1 MSVREG
7 HIEWPDLERYPDIPI
22 FNTKAVV
29 QLTNVPAPTLRA
41 WERRYTILSPERA
54 GNDYRLYSERDVAT
68 IRWLKERVD
77 AGMSIS
83 QSIVLLRHLSAEY
96 QQLRD
101 AEHAA
106 TGGEPVFHVTLP
118 PPPPPATLSPLPF
131 PETEEQEYL
140 AVGHGVAQPENEPL
154 PPVPPASL
162 EHWPQLEHEDVER
175 AYVRYP
181 ATHSMQTMREHLLVA
196 FNALDE
202 TTAKALLASMLAVYS
217 VEEVCAELITPT
229 LWEIGR
235 LWEEGKLS
243 VAVEHFASGIFR
255 GFLTN
260 LLYVTPMPP
269 TGPLVLACCAPGEA
283 HELATLM
290 LALVLRRA
298 GVRVA
303 YLGQSIEIE
312 GLLQVI
318 RQMTPALVCVSLSMP
333 VYLASLIDLAR
344 RLQELPAPRPCLVFG
359 GQVFGQYSHLIPQ
372 VPGTYLSGDLR
383 TITAELQRLLAARP
397 ETRN

>member
-29 QLTNVPAPTLRA
+29 QLTSVPAPTLRA

-83 QSIVLLRHLSAEY
+83 QAIALLRHLSAEY
-96 QQLRD
+96 QQLRE
-101 AEHAA
+101 AEHTAA
-106 TGGEPVFHVTLP
+106 RDEAAFHVTLP
-118 PPPPPATLSPLPF
+118 PPASAPDAVFPLHELPAEFEQQERPL
-131 PETEEQEYL
+131 ENGI
-140 AVGHGVAQPENEPL
+140 AKGNEPL
-154 PPVPPASL
+154 PPAAL
-162 EHWPQLEHEDVER
+162 EHWPQLEQSHEELP
-175 AYVRYP
+175 YVRYP
-181 ATHSMQTMREHLLVA
+181 ATLNMQTTLKYLLNA

-202 TTAKALLASMLAVYS
+202 TTAKALLASMLAVYP
-217 VEEVCAELITPT
+217 VEQVCAELIAPT

-235 LWEEGKLS
+235 MWQEGELT

-260 LLYVTPMPP
+260 LLYVTPVLNS
-269 TGPLVLACCAPGEA
+269 GPLVLACCAPGEA

-312 GLLQVI
+312 GLLHII
-318 RQMTPALVCVSLSMP
+318 RHRAPTLVCVSLTMP
-333 VYLASLIDLAR
+333 AYLASLIDLGR
-344 RLQELPAPRPCLVFG
+344 HIQELPGPRPSLVFG
-359 GQVFGQYSHLIPQ
+359 GQVFTQYAHLIAQ
-372 VPGTYLSGDLR
+372 VPGTYLSGDVR
-383 TITAELQRLLAARP
+383 TVAAELQRLLATRL